1 MSTTASGTAHE
12 EAAEVEP
19 VLRLTDLSV
28 GFRTEDGPVR
38 ATTGVGFD
46 VRPGEVLA
54 VVGESGSGKS
64 VSAMSLLGL
73 LPPSATV
80 TGSATLAGE
89 ELVGMPERRLR
100 ALRGNEIAMI
110 FQEPMTSLNPVFT
123 VGWQLGE
130 VLREHRGLSRA
141 AARERSREL
150 LELVGIPEAARRLD
164 SYPHQMSGGQRQ
176 RVMIAMAVACD
187 PRVLVA
193 DEPTTALDVTV
204 QAEILDLLRD
214 LCRRLG
220 TAIVL
225 ITHDMGVVADIADRV
240 VVMRDGQVVERGDVR
255 QVLTAPRHEYT
266 ATLLAAV
273 PHLGRPRSD
282 GPGAAGADTATGAE
296 RPSPAAPEPASGGT
310 EPSPQV
316 VEPGVAEPGTGE
328 PEVAHEDAATPPTRR
343 GAPVVTTPRAG
354 GRAATADVVD
364 VPPALEL
371 RDLVVEYHQV
381 RAVREVSVTVG
392 AGEVVGLVGES
403 GSGKS
408 TVGRCAAGL
417 QRPTSGTVRVA
428 GHDITALSARRLRPL
443 RRDFSIVFQD
453 PASSLNPRM
462 TIGESIAEP
471 LRMHRVSRGAGLRDR
486 VAELLESVSLRADM
500 HVRYPHELSGGQ
512 RQRVSIARALALEP
526 KLLIADE
533 PTSALDV
540 SVQANVLRL
549 FVDLQRRLGFACLFI
564 SHDLAVVEMLT
575 SHVAVMRRGEIVE
588 SGPTGAVLA
597 EPSHEYTRA
606 LLAAAPVPDPDEQ
619 RRRREARA

>member
-1 MSTTASGTAHE
+1 MSRTTSGSGHQGV
-12 EAAEVEP
+12 AEVEP

-28 GFRTEDGPVR
+28 GFRTEDGPVQ
-38 ATTGVGFD
+38 ATTGVAFD

-73 LPPSATV
+73 LPPGATV

-89 ELVGMPERRLR
+89 ELVGMSERRLR
-100 ALRGNEIAMI
+100 DLRGNEIAMI

-123 VGWQLGE
+123 VGWQLAE
-130 VLREHRGLSRA
+130 VLRKHRGLSRA
-141 AARERSREL
+141 AARERAREL
-150 LELVGIPEAARRLD
+150 LELVGIPEPGRRLD

-240 VVMRDGQVVERGDVR
+240 VVMRGGQVVERGDVR
-255 QVLTAPRHEYT
+255 QVLTSPRHEYT

-273 PHLGRPRSD
+273 PHLGRPAAD
-282 GPGAAGADTATGAE
+282 GPGAADVE
-296 RPSPAAPEPASGGT
+296 RTSPSAPEPTGSG
-310 EPSPQV
+310 
-316 VEPGVAEPGTGE
+316 
-328 PEVAHEDAATPPTRR
+328 TPPTS
-343 GAPVVTTPRAG
+343 GSTEDEPGATAPVGTPAVTTPRSG
-354 GRAATADVVD
+354 GRAGTGGAVEA
-364 VPPALEL
+364 PPALEL
-371 RDLVVEYHQV
+371 RDLVVEYQQV
-381 RAVREVSVTVG
+381 RAVREVSLTVG
-392 AGEVVGLVGES
+392 TGQVVGLVGES

-471 LRMHRVSRGAGLRDR
+471 LRMHRVSRGARLRDR

-500 HVRYPHELSGGQ
+500 HGRYPHELSGGQ

-540 SVQANVLRL
+540 SVQASVLRL
-549 FVDLQRRLGFACLFI
+549 FVDLQRRLGFA
-564 SHDLAVVEMLT
+564 
-575 SHVAVMRRGEIVE
+575 R
-588 SGPTGAVLA
+588 
-597 EPSHEYTRA
+597 
-606 LLAAAPVPDPDEQ
+606 
-619 RRRREARA
+619 